1 MFNKLIFYILLLL
14 INSSLE
20 YYYASKLS
28 QYGSVT
34 VNETSVLYL
43 SLNSF
48 KSNDTLY
55 FVTSFNNGYYYSSNT
70 LGFWEYN
77 KYYYSDYSSFNYNKS
92 YSYSRKGT
100 NHTFYFSYTLKQ
112 NKTYLLIRTPYFTD
126 CTNTVF
132 TIKHVKELPNNK
144 EEKYNYN
151 KEGNIVG
158 GIICI
163 VIDVIL
169 FIALNIILCR
179 CKRKNEESLRQLV
192 ESTNTNQ
199 TKYSN
204 QPVFT
209 QPQPLYE
216 QSPTPVN

>member
-34 VNETSVLYL
+34 VNKTSVLYL

-55 FVTSFNNGYYYSSNT
+55 FETSFNNGNYYDSIA

-77 KYYYSDYSSFNYNKS
+77 KYYYNYESFYFNSSYL
-92 YSYSRKGT
+92 YSRKGT

-112 NKTYLLIRTPYFTD
+112 NEAYLLIKTPNFVD
-126 CTNTVF
+126 ARNTAF
-132 TIKHVKELPNNK
+132 TIKHVKELTYK
-144 EEKYNYN
+144 EDN
-151 KEGNIVG
+151 KEGNIEG
-158 GIICI
+158 GIISI
-163 VIDVIL
+163 VINVIL
-169 FIALNIILCR
+169 FIAINIIFCR

-192 ESTNTNQ
+192 EPTNKNQ
-199 TKYSN
+199 PKYSN
-204 QPVFT
+204 
-209 QPQPLYE
+209 
-216 QSPTPVN
+216 